1 MYDETDQRRILYKI
15 ARSYYEDG
23 LTQKQIGKRF
33 GLSRIKVSRMLKQ
46 AREQKIVQINLSA
59 PEDGRSDLEHAIEK
73 KCGIDEVITT
83 TPPSYNR
90 EGIIRALGP
99 LAAEA
104 LVRSIKGDEVI
115 GLTWGSSLLSVV
127 DSLPAEHWPAI
138 RVVQMLGGMSQPDA
152 EINGVDL
159 TRRMAQ
165 AFEAKP
171 IILSAPGIVNSP
183 EVRNALINDPAV
195 SKALN
200 MAAAAQIA
208 VVGLGVFSP
217 DSAVLQNEIFTPQ
230 EVDRLVAKGAIGDIC
245 LQFFNQN
252 GERIEDPIHNRIIG
266 LELPQIKRIS
276 RVIGVAGGE
285 EKWIAIRAALR
296 AKLINVLVTDDRT
309 AERLLRN

>member
-1 MYDETDQRRILYKI
+1 MYDEIDQQRILYKI

-23 LTQKQIGKRF
+23 LTQKQIGKRL

-46 AREQKIVQINLSA
+46 AREQKIVQISLSA

-73 KCGIDEVITT
+73 KYGIDEVITT

-90 EGIIRALGP
+90 EGVIRALGP

-171 IILSAPGIVNSP
+171 IILSAPGVVNSP
-183 EVRNALINDPAV
+183 EVRNALINAPAV
-195 SKALN
+195 SKALS

-266 LELPQIKRIS
+266 LELHQVKRIS

-309 AERLLRN
+309 AEMLLRN